1 MDIDEHSYNYEQL
14 DKLLYKFLSSRKKY
28 KNTPPKDSL
37 IIYDNKHYVLKKE
50 SLLF

>member
-37 IIYDNKHYVLKKE
+37 ISPKFEFSKLTVI
-50 SLLF
+50 